1 MPRMT
6 DEELLEAFDDA
17 PGFVET
23 LHVHARRVR
32 LKRRKCEA
40 FRNGLRVYAALGDT
54 RHTYVAGSTQLWSQ
68 VVGRI
73 EGQTGRA
80 RLSHDRGKTG
90 RGFGQIMRLLCPIG
104 KQASWAAVSLMETA
118 VEGGKTDQTNSSR
131 PSTGER

>member
-1 MPRMT
+1 MPRIT
-6 DEELLEAFDDA
+6 DEELLEAYNA

-23 LHVHARRVR
+23 LYSHARRVR

-40 FRNGLRVYAALGDT
+40 LRNGLRVYAALGDT
-54 RHTYVAGSTQLWSQ
+54 GHTYVAVSAQLWPQ
-68 VVGRI
+68 GVGGI

-104 KQASWAAVSLMETA
+104 KQASWAAVSLIET
-118 VEGGKTDQTNSSR
+118 EIEKGKT
-131 PSTGER
+131 GG